1 MAGSHRPGL
10 PGPASRGGPGGP
22 VLRDGVRPG
31 PVRRCGRRDRPGP
44 VRVLRWGAGVGQGVR
59 AAVPAL
65 RIRRS
70 RRAPEPL
77 RPLAPDADT
86 VPVVVRHPRPLVPPA
101 DEPDALPG
109 HRRGGGRLRAGRV
122 AGRLYERERR
132 GKTET
137 LGQYRTARREG
148 RDRPRRGDRGRPW
161 HRSAADGPQG
171 RRETGRWRR
180 QGEEVVRE
188 RGTDAVRARCAVPPR
203 AAVGPRA
210 GCGRRPWRL
219 RRPGRPPRAPE
230 AVAVPPRAPRHSMRP
245 RPRPVRP
252 PPRRPRRRAAP
263 RRRRARRPPDRP
275 PWRRCRHSPTS
286 TRKGRR
292 GTQRKGRTGAWRC
305 PGRGLQ
311 GAEGRG
317 RKVICHPG
325 GGVRMVVDRLI
336 PFARR
341 QKRSAPRGAFS
352 PLPWLTA

>member
-1 MAGSHRPGL
+1 MRPSPYDHSPL
-10 PGPASRGGPGGP
+10 TPTPSPSSSVTPAPSS
-22 VLRDGVRPG
+22 
-31 PVRRCGRRDRPGP
+31 
-44 VRVLRWGAGVGQGVR
+44 A
-59 AAVPAL
+59 
-65 RIRRS
+65 
-70 RRAPEPL
+70 
-77 RPLAPDADT
+77 
-86 VPVVVRHPRPLVPPA
+86 PA

-132 GKTET
+132 GETET
-137 LGQYRTARREG
+137 LGQYRAARREG

-161 HRSAADGPQG
+161 HRPAADGPQG

-210 GCGRRPWRL
+210 GCGRHPLAAPTARAAAPGTRSR
-219 RRPGRPPRAPE
+219 RRPTPSTPPPR
-230 AVAVPPRAPRHSMRP
+230 RP

-286 TRKGRR
+286 TRKGRG